1 MDCTLNIGHLQ
12 LSLHNLPWSADAMP
26 RNFRPFLGGDA
37 SAAPSAARL
46 DIISAGPC
54 PGLPES
60 KPLSATYNDLG
71 LASLY
76 DAGSHWCIALT
87 PRPDEAPRLMMMDKD
102 LCHASLWLDP
112 ADPFAAFVI
121 DSMCRI
127 FFSQYAATR
136 CALMVHASVIAA
148 SGLAFLF
155 MGKSGTGK
163 STHSRLWLECF
174 SDADLLNDDCPMI
187 ETRPDGSFAVCGTP
201 WSGKT
206 PCWKQLSVPLGGIVR
221 LRQALVNRFTP
232 LAGVEAFVAFIPG
245 MSVMTSDSS
254 LYAEASTFA
263 LRLLDSVPVG
273 ILDCRPDRQAALLC
287 RRSLSRPRSI

>member
-12 LSLHNLPWSADAMP
+12 LSLRNLPWSAGDMP
-26 RNFRPFLGGDA
+26 RNFRPFLQSG
-37 SAAPSAARL
+37 AATDPSAARL
-46 DIISAGPC
+46 DIIYDAPW
-54 PGLPES
+54 PALPES
-60 KPLSATYNDLG
+60 EPLSATYNDLG

-87 PRPDEAPRLMMMDKD
+87 PRPDEAPRLMMIDKD
-102 LCHASLWLDP
+102 LRRASLWLTHGDS
-112 ADPFAAFVI
+112 FTTFVI
-121 DSMCRI
+121 DSMSRI
-127 FFSQYAATR
+127 FFSQYAASR
-136 CALMVHASVIAA
+136 RALMVHASVIAA

-174 SDADLLNDDCPMI
+174 TDAYLLNDDCPMI

-206 PCWKQLSVPLGGIVR
+206 PCWKQLSAPLGGIVR

-232 LAGVEAFVAFIPG
+232 LDGVEAFVAFIPG

-254 LYAEASTFA
+254 LYAAASSTA

-273 ILDCRPDRQAALLC
+273 ILHCRPDRQAALLC
-287 RRSLSRPRSI
+287 REFLCSRLIS